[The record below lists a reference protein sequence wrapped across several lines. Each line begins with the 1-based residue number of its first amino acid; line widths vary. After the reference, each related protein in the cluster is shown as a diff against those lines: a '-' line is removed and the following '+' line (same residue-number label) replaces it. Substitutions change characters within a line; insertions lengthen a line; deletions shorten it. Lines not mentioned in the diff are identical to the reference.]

1 MGRIASALI
10 RDDIRRS
17 VARKVPA
24 LRDGGS
30 DAYNTLQ
37 LTDDVISELEDA
49 RADRRAVHVLPHK
62 EGGGIPK
69 AVDLLTSVHPMRTGA
84 STGSRPAHSFEIR
97 NINEQIGFQWVMGG
111 EKYQNRLARQ
121 LETFYP
127 DSHIEV
133 DELPEPELLP
143 FREGWHLAAARLEL
157 KLQGKK
163 ERYYP
168 IKHIDVEGFE
178 NDPYGSITSEMV
190 GERETETVTNVA
202 TQVIFRPAPSD
213 WYKGGV
219 LEPSIHDV
227 ADDLEENVQPADTK
241 DIVRGMFKKEG
252 LDLSEVRTQKRGTNK
267 KTTAAA
273 DAVRRQAGQKGYEVN
288 IRIVAVGQDPE
299 TAISRVD
306 ETADM
311 FEGYYDSDTQQGFDC
326 VPMSGEDLLE
336 LVQLAMRREYV
347 DHGMTMGVRT
357 AAGVVH
363 VPNDSIN
370 TQNVSWTRTSNA
382 GDVPADSPRFSDWQQ
397 PAIDWDAPDR
407 SVKRDPSE
415 WSYAIEQSQLTEEEV
430 SEAEDEEQE
439 TQAVDEQP
447 DQTQSDS
454 TEAAH

>member
-10 RDDIRRS
+10 RDEIRRS

-30 DAYNTLQ
+30 DAYDTLK

-49 RADRRAVHVLPHK
+49 CAERRAVHVLPHK

-69 AVDLLTSVHPMRTGA
+69 AVDLLTSVHPMRTGTN
-84 STGSRPAHSFEIR
+84 TGSRPAHAFEIR

-133 DELPEPELLP
+133 DELPKPDLLP

-190 GERETETVTNVA
+190 GEREAETVTNVA

-227 ADDLEENVQPADTK
+227 ADDLEKNVQPADTK
-241 DIVRGMFKKEG
+241 DIVQGMFRKEG
-252 LDLSEVRTQKRGTNK
+252 LDLSEVRTQKRGKNK

-273 DAVRRQAGQKGYEVN
+273 DAVRRQAGQKGYQVD

-326 VPMSGEDLLE
+326 VPMRDEDLLK

-357 AAGVVH
+357 AAGVIH
-363 VPNDSIN
+363 VPNESIN

-382 GDVPADSPRFSDWQQ
+382 GDVPADSPRFSDWMSSS
-397 PAIDWDAPDR
+397 ISWDTPDR
-407 SVKRDPSE
+407 SVKMGPTE
-415 WSYAIEQSQLTEEEV
+415 WTYAIRQAQPTDAEVEAAKEHEQDGS
-430 SEAEDEEQE
+430 
-439 TQAVDEQP
+439 EQP
-447 DQTQSDS
+447 DSTQIDV
-454 TEAAH
+454 TTTAN

>member
-10 RDDIRRS
+10 RDEIRRS
-17 VARKVPA
+17 VVRKAPA

-30 DAYNTLQ
+30 DAYDTVQ
-37 LTDDVISELEDA
+37 LTADVIEELEEA
-49 RADRRAVHVLPHK
+49 CAERRAVHVMPHK

-69 AVDLLTSVHPMRTGA
+69 AVDLLTSVHPMRTGT
-84 STGSRPAHSFEIR
+84 STTDRPAHAFEIR
-97 NINEQIGFQWVMGG
+97 NVNEKIGFQWVMGG

-143 FREGWHLAAARLEL
+143 FRAEWHMAAARLQL

-163 ERYYP
+163 ECYYP

-190 GERETETVTNVA
+190 GEREAEVVTNVA
-202 TQVIFRPAPSD
+202 TQVVFRPAPSD
-213 WYKGGV
+213 WYKGGI

-227 ADDLEENVQPADTK
+227 ADDLEQNVQPADAK
-241 DIVRGMFKKEG
+241 DIVQGMFKKEG
-252 LDLSEVRTQKRGTNK
+252 FDLAGARTQKRGSNS

-273 DAVRRQAGQKGYEVN
+273 DAVRRQAGQKGYQID
-288 IRIVAVGQDPE
+288 IRIVAVGQDPQ

-326 VPMSGEDLLE
+326 VPMSGKDLLR

-347 DHGMTMGVRT
+347 EHGMTMGVRT
-357 AAGVVH
+357 AAGVIH

-370 TQNVSWTRTSNA
+370 TQNVSWTQTSNA
-382 GDVPADSPRFSDWQQ
+382 GDVPADSPRFSDWMN
-397 PAIDWDAPDR
+397 PTIGWDTPDR
-407 SVKRDPSE
+407 SVKLSVDE
-415 WSYAIEQSQLTEEEV
+415 WIYSIDQPQPTEEEV
-430 SEAEDEEQE
+430 
-439 TQAVDEQP
+439 
-447 DQTQSDS
+447 
-454 TEAAH
+454 EAAKERERARRNANDESEDSQSELKEAAD

>member
-1 MGRIASALI
+1 MTEMGRIASALI

-30 DAYNTLQ
+30 DAYDSLQ
-37 LTDDVISELEDA
+37 LTDDVIDELEEA
-49 RADRRAVHVLPHK
+49 RAERRAVHVLPHK

-69 AVDLLTSVHPMRTGA
+69 AVDLLTSVHPMRTGT
-84 STGSRPAHSFEIR
+84 STDSRPAHAFEIR

-143 FREGWHLAAARLEL
+143 FREDWHLAAARLEL

-190 GERETETVTNVA
+190 GEREAETVTNVA

-219 LEPSIHDV
+219 LGPSIHDV

-241 DIVRGMFKKEG
+241 DIVREMVSKEG
-252 LDLSEVRTQKRGTNK
+252 IDLTEARTQKRGKNK

-288 IRIVAVGQDPE
+288 VRIVAVGQDPE

-326 VPMSGEDLLE
+326 VPMGGEDLLK

-363 VPNDSIN
+363 VPNESIN

-382 GDVPADSPRFSDWQQ
+382 GDVPADSPRFSEWVS
-397 PAIDWDAPDR
+397 PALGWDTPDR
-407 SVKRDPSE
+407 SVKRDPDK
-415 WSYAIEQSQLTEEEV
+415 WIYAINQSQPTEAAIAAVREQ
-430 SEAEDEEQE
+430 DQE
-439 TQAVDEQP
+439 TQPADEQP
-447 DQTQSDS
+447 DQT
-454 TEAAH
+454 TEAVYE